1 MAKDW
6 MFKGFIFNENTR
18 DDEIRISI
26 NQGEFMIEIANKIRK
41 DEPLNEMEREWA
53 SAILEARGKDQIIN
67 ATRYLS
73 KEDNGAPADPRR
85 YEVVLEYYCYLRI
98 LKVKKRA
105 IDLVCFGYEGI
116 TPDNL
121 KSWIKQEQEAGCP
134 IQKQADSM
142 IIKNSESIKASYE
155 KMKVKK

>member
-41 DEPLNEMEREWA
+41 DEQLNEMEREWA

-105 IDLVCFGYEGI
+105 IDLVC
-116 TPDNL
+116 
-121 KSWIKQEQEAGCP
+121 
-134 IQKQADSM
+134 
-142 IIKNSESIKASYE
+142 
-155 KMKVKK
+155 